1 MESQTSKW
9 KSDWMNKLKK
19 PKKEQLVVLLLF
31 GVLLVVIAI
40 PTTPDHKTADGES
53 AAISGTQTAAGEA
66 DTAGGSYEEQ
76 LEKRLSAILSQVAG
90 AGRVKVMV
98 TLESRGERIVE
109 KDTPES
115 SKTVEETDANG
126 GSRVTGEQDWGE
138 ETVYYEDG
146 SGGKSPYVVKELE
159 PNVEGVLVLA
169 EGGDSA
175 LVKQELLEA
184 VQALFPIEAH
194 KVKIM
199 KLEGAK

>member
-1 MESQTSKW
+1 MEAQTSKW
-9 KSDWMNKLKK
+9 KSYWMSKLRK

-31 GVLLVVIAI
+31 GVLLVVIAL
-40 PTTPDHKTADGES
+40 PTTTGTMGADKKD
-53 AAISGTQTAAGEA
+53 ADISGTQGAAGT
-66 DTAGGSYEEQ
+66 DTATLTYEEQ
-76 LEKRLSAILSQVAG
+76 LEKRLSAILSRVAG
-90 AGRVKVMV
+90 AGRVEVMV

-115 SKTVEETDANG
+115 RKSVEETDSSG
-126 GSRVTGEQDWGE
+126 GSRTTDEQDWGE

-159 PNVEGVLVLA
+159 PNIEGVLVLA

-175 LVKQELLEA
+175 VVKQELLEA

>member
-1 MESQTSKW
+1 
-9 KSDWMNKLKK
+9 MNKLKK

-31 GVLLVVIAI
+31 GVLLVVIAL
-40 PTTPDHKTADGES
+40 PTTTGTMGADKKD
-53 AAISGTQTAAGEA
+53 ADISGTQGAAGTDTAAL
-66 DTAGGSYEEQ
+66 TYEEQ

-90 AGRVKVMV
+90 AGRVEVMV

-115 SKTVEETDANG
+115 RKSVEETDSSG
-126 GSRVTGEQDWGE
+126 GSRTTDEQDWGE

-159 PNVEGVLVLA
+159 PNIEGVLVLA

-175 LVKQELLEA
+175 VVKQELLEA

>member
-1 MESQTSKW
+1 MEAQTSKW
-9 KSDWMNKLKK
+9 KLYWMSKLKK

-31 GVLLVVIAI
+31 GVLLVVIAL
-40 PTTPDHKTADGES
+40 PTTTGTMGADKKD
-53 AAISGTQTAAGEA
+53 ADISGTQGAAGT
-66 DTAGGSYEEQ
+66 DTATLTYEEQ

-90 AGRVKVMV
+90 AGRVEVMV

-115 SKTVEETDANG
+115 RKSVEETDSSG
-126 GSRVTGEQDWGE
+126 GSRTTDEQEWGE

-159 PNVEGVLVLA
+159 PNIEGVLVLA

-175 LVKQELLEA
+175 VVKQELLEA

-199 KLEGAK
+199 KLEVAK

>member
-1 MESQTSKW
+1 MEAQTSKW
-9 KSDWMNKLKK
+9 KLYWMSKLKK

-31 GVLLVVIAI
+31 GVLLVVIAL
-40 PTTPDHKTADGES
+40 PTTTGTMGADKKE
-53 AAISGTQTAAGEA
+53 ADISGTQGAAGT
-66 DTAGGSYEEQ
+66 DTATLTYEEQ

-90 AGRVKVMV
+90 AGRVEVMV

-115 SKTVEETDANG
+115 RKSVEETDSSG
-126 GSRVTGEQDWGE
+126 GSRTTDEQDWGE

-159 PNVEGVLVLA
+159 PNIEGVLVLA

-175 LVKQELLEA
+175 VVKQELLEA